1 MGEAAAKCPHLNARS
16 RTAALA
22 AAEAR
27 PQYDCP
33 VISDYG
39 LANEFLRSSQTVQ
52 AGRGADRI
60 PKDKPDQI
68 PLFFLDGEIH
78 KLRRMQISR
87 FFTPAAMTDRYRSVI
102 DESTAKL
109 IARLRKSGRE
119 QLDLLSFELAC
130 DVVAEILGLT
140 NSNRREMALRIR
152 RSFVTL
158 AQMPKSRLG
167 RSFYTARQALRALLV
182 FAKDVMPA
190 IKARQKEPKD
200 DLISLLLEEGYSKRS
215 IFIECQTYGSAGM
228 MTTREFIVVAAWQ
241 LLEDDELRETYLN
254 GDEKTQFAIL
264 DEILRI
270 DPVVTYLHRQAV
282 KDFTLS
288 NGQEI
293 KAGQIYAID
302 LRSANLDPSVTGEA
316 PEAIEID
323 RARRQR
329 QPSAWLS
336 FGNGAH
342 RCPGWQVALHETRV
356 FLDALLRVPGI
367 RLASPPNP
375 SWNGNTYEMH
385 GAVVTCDRA

>member
-1 MGEAAAKCPHLNARS
+1 MSETAAKCPHLSAQS

-33 VISDYG
+33 VIRDYA

-78 KLRRMQISR
+78 KLRRMQIAR

-130 DVVAEILGLT
+130 DVASEIIGLT
-140 NSNRREMALRIR
+140 NSDRRKMALRIR
-152 RSFVTL
+152 NSFVTL
-158 AQMPKSRLG
+158 AAMPKSRLG
-167 RSFYTARQALRALLV
+167 KSLYMARQAWRALLV
-182 FAKDVMPA
+182 YVMDVLPA

-200 DLISLLLEEGYSKRS
+200 DLISLILEEGYSKRS

-228 MTTREFIVVAAWQ
+228 MTTREFIVVAVWQ
-241 LLEDDELRETYLN
+241 LLEDAELRKTYLE

-270 DPVVTYLHRQAV
+270 DPVVTFLHRQATS
-282 KDFTLS
+282 DFTLS

-302 LRSANLDPSVTGEA
+302 LRSANVDPAAVGDE
-316 PEAIEID
+316 PGAIEIE

-329 QPSAWLS
+329 QPGAWLS
-336 FGNGAH
+336 FGNGTH

-367 RLASPPNP
+367 RLATPPTP
-375 SWNGNTYEMH
+375 TWTGTTYELH
-385 GAVVTCDRA
+385 GAYVACDRA